1 MSVPLPRN
9 WRVYS
14 IVELALVDH
23 QDMQDKGGYRRDAE
37 LRKRINRFV
46 RETFHLPEKDY
57 YGDMDL
63 QALLELKSV
72 LSDINNTLTMRLTL
86 GFVDWVA
93 ATLHLDHAAHARLRE
108 DVLNTKPSSNG
119 YDISFAHVPPVVA
132 EVKCN
137 VPINGGTKYGAA
149 QKNGII
155 ADIEALL
162 NGKSK
167 AASTA
172 PTPSESLKF
181 MVFLDLPAVRA
192 ATSHLIA
199 SNSRISKE
207 FVILQPGQ
215 IPSDPRVVYGVYASL
230 GL

>member
-1 MSVPLPRN
+1 MQADNRYN
-9 WRVYS
+9 RD
-14 IVELALVDH
+14 VEL
-23 QDMQDKGGYRRDAE
+23 RR
-37 LRKRINRFV
+37 RINRFV
-46 RETFHLPEKDY
+46 CETFHLPENDY
-57 YGDMDL
+57 YGEMDL
-63 QALLELKSV
+63 CALLELKSV

-86 GFVDWVA
+86 GFVDWAA
-93 ATLHLDHAAHARLRE
+93 ATLQLDQAAHARLRR

-119 YDISFAHVPPVVA
+119 YDISFVHVPPVVA

-137 VPINGGTKYGAA
+137 VPINGGTRYGAA

-167 AASTA
+167 ASTA
-172 PTPSESLKF
+172 PAPTDSLKF

-192 ATSHLIA
+192 ANSHLIV

-215 IPSDPRVVYGVYASL
+215 MPNDPRVVYGVYASL
-230 GL
+230 GT

>member
-1 MSVPLPRN
+1 MPQETSSDAV
-9 WRVYS
+9 
-14 IVELALVDH
+14 
-23 QDMQDKGGYRRDAE
+23 YRRDEE
-37 LRKRINRFV
+37 LRRRINSFLC
-46 RETFHLPEKDY
+46 ETFHLPADNYFGE
-57 YGDMDL
+57 MDL
-63 QALLELKSV
+63 SSLLELKSV

-86 GFVDWVA
+86 GFADWIAQALKMDRA
-93 ATLHLDHAAHARLRE
+93 ALARLRN
-108 DVLNTKPSSNG
+108 DVLSTKPSTNG
-119 YDISFAHVPPVVA
+119 YDVSFDHSPPIVA

-167 AASTA
+167 ASSA
-172 PTPSESLKF
+172 PAPAQSLKF

-192 ATSHLIA
+192 ANAHLIA

-207 FVILQPGQ
+207 FVILKTEQVPN
-215 IPSDPRVVYGVYASL
+215 DPKVVYGVYANL
-230 GL
+230 GA

>member
-1 MSVPLPRN
+1 MVDAQGMQADGG
-9 WRVYS
+9 YS
-14 IVELALVDH
+14 RDVEL
-23 QDMQDKGGYRRDAE
+23 RR
-37 LRKRINRFV
+37 RINRFV
-46 RETFHLPEKDY
+46 CETFHLPEKDY
-57 YGDMDL
+57 YGEMDL

-72 LSDINNTLTMRLTL
+72 LCDINNTLTMRLAL
-86 GFVDWVA
+86 GFVDWA
-93 ATLHLDHAAHARLRE
+93 AVTLQLDQAVHAQLRR
-108 DVLNTKPSSNG
+108 DVLSTKPGANG
-119 YDISFAHVPPVVA
+119 YDISFAHIPPVVA

-167 AASTA
+167 ASTA
-172 PTPSESLKF
+172 PAPTDSLKF

-192 ATSHLIA
+192 ANSHLIA

-215 IPSDPRVVYGVYASL
+215 IPNEPRVVYGVYASL
-230 GL
+230 GT